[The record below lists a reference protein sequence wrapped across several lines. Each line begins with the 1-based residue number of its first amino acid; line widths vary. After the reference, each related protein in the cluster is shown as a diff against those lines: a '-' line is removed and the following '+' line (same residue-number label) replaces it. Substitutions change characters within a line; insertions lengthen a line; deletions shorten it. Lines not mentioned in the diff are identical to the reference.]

1 MIEIKTK
8 EEIEIMRQ
16 GGRILA
22 QVLSQVLK
30 QAVPGVSGVELD
42 KLAENL
48 ICKSGAEP
56 AFKKVKGY
64 HDTLCLSIN
73 DTVVHGLPT
82 KDRLKE
88 GDLIGID
95 GGVFYKGFY
104 TDMAR
109 TIEVQSAKC
118 KAQNRKNKVERF
130 LETGEKA
137 LREAIKKARVG
148 NHIGDISK
156 TIQEIIEGAGY
167 SIVRNLVGH
176 GVGKDLHEEPEIPGF
191 LAGRIEET
199 PEIKS
204 GMTLAIE
211 IIYNLG
217 GPEVFLAKDGWTI
230 KTKDGRLSGLF
241 ERTIAVTD
249 RGPVVLTK

>member
-16 GGRILA
+16 GGKILA
-22 QVLSQVLK
+22 QVLAQVLK
-30 QAVPGVSGVELD
+30 KAVPGVSGFELD

-48 ICKSGAEP
+48 ICKNNAEP

-64 HDTLCLSIN
+64 SHALCISVN
-73 DTVVHGLPT
+73 DMVVHGLPT
-82 KDRLKE
+82 RDKLKE
-88 GDLIGID
+88 GDLVGVD
-95 GGVFYKGFY
+95 CGVFYKGFY
-104 TDMAR
+104 TDAAQ
-109 TIEVQSAKC
+109 TIKI
-118 KAQNRKNKVERF
+118 QNSKFKIQNSELDNF
-130 LETGEKA
+130 LRTGERA
-137 LREAIKKARVG
+137 LDEAIKVVKIG
-148 NHIGDISK
+148 NRIGDISK

-176 GVGKDLHEEPEIPGF
+176 GVGGSLHEEPEIPGF

-211 IIYNLG
+211 IIYNQG
-217 GPEVFLAKDGWTI
+217 RPEVFLDKDGWTI
-230 KTKDGRLSGLF
+230 KTEDGRLSGLF

-249 RGPVVLTK
+249 SGPVVLTK